1 MVFES
6 FFYKKYRPLLDNLP
20 REVVDDILSFIP
32 EEETMCDVICDSDDD
47 GYNDKYNEYI
57 ITPYYESGDDFNIY
71 DGFTSEEMDEDIYL
85 HRYDIYEYLN
95 GEW

>member
-20 REVVDDILSFIP
+20 REVVEDILSFIP
-32 EEETMCDVICDSDDD
+32 EEETMCDVVCDSDDGELD
-47 GYNDKYNEYI
+47 NDYTVKS
-57 ITPYYESGDDFNIY
+57 YYESEDDFNVY
-71 DGFTSEEMDEDIYL
+71 DGFTSEEVYEEMDDVN
-85 HRYDIYEYLN
+85 EYLN